1 MKDKKICLNQ
11 AQTCM
16 VEANLDIVHK
26 VIRSKFTVN
35 ESLWNFS
42 YEDLYQEGC
51 IWLCKAAA
59 TYQADRA
66 VKFETYASKVIT
78 NGLRTYCRLMCNKEK
93 YQHIAIHTDE
103 AKEPLERIP
112 VYDNTENLLLEKET
126 FFFLHSIKRQYKGA
140 VKLGIEAIEWKLKGF
155 SGKEIADMYGVK
167 PNLVGAWIS
176 RAAGKLRSNE
186 NFIKYIREC
195 VEK

>member
-1 MKDKKICLNQ
+1 MKNKKISLNQ
-11 AQTCM
+11 DQRCM
-16 VEANLDIVHK
+16 VEANLSIVHK
-26 VIRSKFTVN
+26 VIRARFTVN
-35 ESLWNFS
+35 ESLLSFS

-51 IWLCKAAA
+51 IWLCKAVV
-59 TYQADRA
+59 TYQAERA
-66 VKFETYASKVIT
+66 IKFETYASKVIT
-78 NGLRTYCRLMCNKEK
+78 NGLRTYCRLMCNKQK

-112 VYDNTENLLLEKET
+112 VYDNTEDLLSEKET
-126 FFFLHSIKRQYKGA
+126 THLLNSIKQQYNGT
-140 VKLGIEAIEWKLKGF
+140 VRLGIEAIEWKLKGF

-176 RAAGKLRSNE
+176 RAASKLRGNSN
-186 NFIKYIREC
+186 FMKYIREC

>member
-1 MKDKKICLNQ
+1 MKNKKISLNQ
-11 AQTCM
+11 DQQCM
-16 VEANLDIVHK
+16 VEANLSIVHK
-26 VIRSKFTVN
+26 VIRARFTVN
-35 ESLWNFS
+35 ESLLSFS

-51 IWLCKAAA
+51 IWLCKAVV
-59 TYQADRA
+59 TYQAERA

-112 VYDNTENLLLEKET
+112 VYDNTEDLLSERET
-126 FFFLHSIKRQYKGA
+126 THLLHSIKRQYKGTI
-140 VKLGIEAIEWKLKGF
+140 KLGIEAIEWKLKGF

-186 NFIKYIREC
+186 KFMKYIREC